1 MQDFTLF
8 AGFAGDTDPGRF
20 LSAGLYRSRGA
31 GGAWQSIGEAIAP
44 RPEVRAILTD
54 PRAPG
59 RVTVG
64 TEDGLWRSDDAG
76 ATFRRLAA
84 PRPGLAVWSLARDA
98 SNPDTIFAGYEPALV
113 VRSRDD
119 GATFEELP
127 VDVAY
132 PDVTAAMP
140 KRILGIATDPA
151 NGDEIYA
158 ALEIGG
164 MIRSLDGGRTWAG
177 ITEGTYINEDSV
189 DFHAVAT
196 RPGRPGTVTGAT
208 RIGTF
213 RSTDRGARWRDLAVP
228 PLRPRGTY
236 CRVLAHAPDDPD
248 TLYVG
253 GGNDFDGD
261 LGGLF
266 MTRDDGRSWTRFD
279 LGRPLKTS
287 IFGLALSPR
296 LPGFVACTTKI
307 GEVFVSADRGRS
319 WQCNPLPAGLGH
331 VFALA
336 VA

>member
-1 MQDFTLF
+1 MQDFTIY

-20 LSAGLYRSRGA
+20 LSAGLYRLRG
-31 GGAWQSIGEAIAP
+31 GLWQSVGERIGP

-54 PRAPG
+54 PRAPE

-64 TEDGLWRSDDAG
+64 TRDGLWRSDDAG
-76 ATFRRLAA
+76 ATWRRLPA
-84 PRPGLAVWSLARDA
+84 PRPGLAVWSLHRDA
-98 SNPDTIFAGYEPALV
+98 SDADTIFAGYEPALI

-127 VDVAY
+127 IAVTY
-132 PDVTAAMP
+132 PDLTAARP

-151 NGDEIYA
+151 TGDEIYA
-158 ALEIGG
+158 GLEIGG
-164 MIRSLDGGRTWAG
+164 VVRSLDGGRTWTG

-196 RPGRPGTVTGAT
+196 RPGHPGMVTGAT

-213 RSTDRGARWRDLAVP
+213 RSSDRGAHWRDLAVP

-236 CRVLAHAPDDPD
+236 CRVLGHAPDDPD

-266 MTRDDGRSWTRFD
+266 ATHNDGRSWPRFE

-287 IFGLALSPR
+287 IFGLAQSPR
-296 LPGFVACTTKI
+296 LPGFLACATKI
-307 GEVFVSADRGRS
+307 GEVFISTDRGRS
-319 WQCNPLPAGLGH
+319 WQVHPLPAGLGH